1 MYWWRAPASHYQP
14 DKLIEK
20 FDALKTHFTA
30 GEFYEKMLYYR
41 LLLDYYTIRRDI
53 KDGQGNYSLILK
65 GPKDDNDKLKQYQSM
80 LYVSTEAFYNWLKPY
95 LRKLEQDDSS
105 PVQRCS
111 HSLKKKIMN
120 VTAYYLPEKI
130 FHIKHPVT
138 LGTGFGV

>member
-1 MYWWRAPASHYQP
+1 MYVLVASNQPSHYQP

-65 GPKDDNDKLKQYQSM
+65 G
-80 LYVSTEAFYNWLKPY
+80 
-95 LRKLEQDDSS
+95 
-105 PVQRCS
+105 QRM
-111 HSLKKKIMN
+111 IMIN
-120 VTAYYLPEKI
+120 
-130 FHIKHPVT
+130 
-138 LGTGFGV
+138 

>member
-1 MYWWRAPASHYQP
+1 
-14 DKLIEK
+14 
-20 FDALKTHFTA
+20 
-30 GEFYEKMLYYR
+30 MLYYR

-95 LRKLEQDDSS
+95 LRKLEQDELQS
-105 PVQRCS
+105 CAEMLAF
-111 HSLKKKIMN
+111 LKKKIMN